1 VPLCPTYR
9 LLQTESESPRGRVAL
24 MQALTNGSI
33 APEPGALGHLDHCL
47 ACRACERACPS
58 GVRYGDLLDATR
70 TLLARA
76 HGRHPRVAYR
86 FLLSRLTHTG
96 PVGAYRL
103 ARAGWLVTRA
113 GGRGLLKRLGLKQL
127 QAMLPDIAR
136 PVKLPGQASPA
147 QAPRA
152 RVELFAGCAGGVL
165 DRETLHAALTLLTR
179 LGFAVDIPAAQ
190 RCCGALAWHQG
201 ERDTAIAL
209 MRKNTAAFAKNDDTV
224 VLCGVSGC
232 TAFLQDYGKHIGAP
246 TNREFLLPEG
256 EGISGG
262 SHVHQPQAQTL
273 AQRTQDLTRFLAAQP
288 LHELAFK
295 PLPQRVAVH
304 EPCLHR
310 NVLRSERDLYTLVQ
324 AIPHVQAIPLA
335 DNHLCCGAAGEYF
348 LREPTLA
355 AQLAQQKLAA
365 LKESGAHILVTSNV
379 GCALHL
385 KAALSAAGGDIEVLH
400 PVTLLGRQLQASS

>member
-9 LLQTESESPRGRVAL
+9 LLQTESESPRGRIAL
-24 MQALTNGSI
+24 MQALANGSI

-58 GVRYGDLLDATR
+58 GVCYGDLLDASR
-70 TLLARA
+70 TLLASG
-76 HGRHPRVAYR
+76 HGRRPRFAYR
-86 FLLSRLTHTG
+86 FLLSRLTHAG
-96 PVGAYRL
+96 PAGAYRL
-103 ARAGWLVTRA
+103 ARAGWLATRA

-127 QAMLPDIAR
+127 QAMLPDIAK
-136 PVKLPGQASPA
+136 PVRLPDKTSPTQAA
-147 QAPRA
+147 RA

-165 DRETLHAALTLLTR
+165 DREALHAALTLLTR
-179 LGFAVDIPAAQ
+179 LGFAVDIPNAQ

-201 ERDTAIAL
+201 ARAEAL
-209 MRKNTAAFAKNDDTV
+209 SRMQINVNAFAGNEDTV
-224 VLCGVSGC
+224 ILSGVSAC
-232 TAFLQDYGKHIGAP
+232 TAFLQDYGG
-246 TNREFLLPEG
+246 NLD
-256 EGISGG
+256 
-262 SHVHQPQAQTL
+262 QPRAQTF
-273 AQRTQDLTRFLAAQP
+273 AQRVQDLTRFLAAQP
-288 LHELAFK
+288 LHELSFK

-335 DNHLCCGAAGEYF
+335 DNHLCCGAAGDYF
-348 LREPTLA
+348 LREPALA

-365 LKESGAHILVTSNV
+365 LRESGARILVTSNI

-385 KAALSAAGGDIEVLH
+385 KATLSAAGDDIEVLH
-400 PVTLLGRQLQASS
+400 PVTLLARQLGAG